1 MLLSVQTSDPTTS
14 KSQTTSSAISEC
26 PETQTVLSQGQAWAH
41 RIEIRVLCASGTSGE
56 RWKNIHSISG
66 GNLPEPKVDVGVVL
80 SDLDVQENLKAL
92 VHSSF
97 EENPGSS
104 LLVKV
109 APKKDAFCQVTP
121 RVGGFRG
128 GTAQLQQKWTLCST
142 HCQCFSFP
150 DDLQIEH
157 L

>member
-1 MLLSVQTSDPTTS
+1 M
-14 KSQTTSSAISEC
+14 
-26 PETQTVLSQGQAWAH
+26 
-41 RIEIRVLCASGTSGE
+41 GTSHRNQDSVRQWYFGRE
-56 RWKNIHSISG
+56 VEKHPQHIWRKPAGAKSG
-66 GNLPEPKVDVGVVL
+66 CWCGSFGSRCTRKFVCLLNTIYQHTC
-80 SDLDVQENLKAL
+80 SRKAL
-92 VHSSF
+92 DHSSF

>member
-80 SDLDVQENLKAL
+80 SDLDVQENLFACSILSINTHVRGKPWFIHHSRKTL
-92 VHSSF
+92 VH
-97 EENPGSS
+97 PY
-104 LLVKV
+104 
-109 APKKDAFCQVTP
+109 
-121 RVGGFRG
+121 
-128 GTAQLQQKWTLCST
+128 W
-142 HCQCFSFP
+142 
-150 DDLQIEH
+150 
-157 L
+157 